1 MNDYCVKL
9 KFSIYRFCVF
19 LIVLIY
25 ANGMLMA
32 QSTQS
37 EEMLSADAILTGSSY
52 AEEDGASD
60 YLIYGNDSI
69 DEQLMTDIPDFVITS
84 ADSARLYLS
93 VDSVE
98 GEKIVGKKERWIPDP
113 KKALWLSIVFPG
125 GGQIYNRKYWKLPIV
140 YGGFLGCVY
149 ALNWNNTMYRDYSQA
164 YVDIMDDNPNTKSYE
179 NFIPRGYDI
188 NQNLT
193 RIQDMFK
200 RKKNFYRR
208 YRDLSIFCM
217 IGVYALSI
225 LDAYVDAE
233 LSSFDISQ
241 DLTMKVKPAVI
252 NDRKGMVCA
261 GNMMNSSYG
270 LQCSLS
276 F

>member
-1 MNDYCVKL
+1 
-9 KFSIYRFCVF
+9 
-19 LIVLIY
+19 
-25 ANGMLMA
+25 
-32 QSTQS
+32 
-37 EEMLSADAILTGSSY
+37 
-52 AEEDGASD
+52 
-60 YLIYGNDSI
+60 
-69 DEQLMTDIPDFVITS
+69 
-84 ADSARLYLS
+84 
-93 VDSVE
+93 
-98 GEKIVGKKERWIPDP
+98 
-113 KKALWLSIVFPG
+113 
-125 GGQIYNRKYWKLPIV
+125 
-140 YGGFLGCVY
+140 
-149 ALNWNNTMYRDYSQA
+149 
-164 YVDIMDDNPNTKSYE
+164 
-179 NFIPRGYDI
+179 
-188 NQNLT
+188 
-193 RIQDMFK
+193 MFK

-252 NDRKGMVCA
+252 NDRKGMVSA